1 MRRTT
6 GRASPPARTGGGS
19 GERWRNAFAP
29 DGSASAVVAVAVAA
43 VGLLILR
50 WAQGRYGFYED
61 EGINLLK
68 AMMVTEGHDLY
79 REIYSDQAPLHTEL
93 LAALMKGFG
102 STVATGRALALA
114 AGVATLV
121 LAAAIAATL
130 AGPLAGALCAGIL
143 LSCAPF
149 LKFSTAV
156 LITTPATC
164 LGLGALL
171 CALVGG
177 PSRRPGWWVAA
188 GGLLGL
194 ALMTKLAT
202 VYFVPIV
209 AAAWWWGRPAGEPT
223 RPGLPAALWGGG
235 SLLVVVGAVLALHA
249 PAQAWSQLVQP
260 HVTAWEADVRH
271 TDTVRRLMLLAP
283 GMPLFYGGVVLA
295 AAATLRG
302 QPDRRPRVVLVWLA
316 VVVLWIV
323 NHRPL
328 WAHHLPDLL
337 LPMAVA
343 LSVATSQRCA
353 RLLDRPGAA
362 GRVGAALLA
371 LASGAVVVTQAG
383 NHGYWRRWY
392 NNTTEAS
399 LGTVAD
405 AIARSSSAAD
415 FVIVD
420 RPILAFLARRR
431 TPPAL
436 VLIAHKRI
444 VSGGLT
450 DEALVAALD

>member
-1 MRRTT
+1 
-6 GRASPPARTGGGS
+6 
-19 GERWRNAFAP
+19 
-29 DGSASAVVAVAVAA
+29 
-43 VGLLILR
+43 
-50 WAQGRYGFYED
+50 
-61 EGINLLK
+61 
-68 AMMVTEGHDLY
+68 MVTEGHDLY

-209 AAAWWWGRPAGEPT
+209 AAAGWWGRPAGEPPARAT
-223 RPGLPAALWGGG
+223 GGPWAGATSSWLSARCWPARAGPGLVPARPAARHGLGGRRSPHRHGPPGLVARTGHAAVLWRGRTGGG
-235 SLLVVVGAVLALHA
+235 VEPAPGSRIAGRGWCWSWLVVVACGF
-249 PAQAWSQLVQP
+249 
-260 HVTAWEADVRH
+260 E
-271 TDTVRRLMLLAP
+271 
-283 GMPLFYGGVVLA
+283 
-295 AAATLRG
+295 
-302 QPDRRPRVVLVWLA
+302 RRPL
-316 VVVLWIV
+316 
-323 NHRPL
+323 RP
-328 WAHHLPDLL
+328 HHLPYLL

-343 LSVATSQRCA
+343 LSVATSQPCA
-353 RLLDRPGAA
+353 RLLDRPGAPA
-362 GRVGAALLA
+362 GGAALLA
-371 LASGAVVVTQAG
+371 LASGAVVVTRPATMATGVAG
-383 NHGYWRRWY
+383 TTTRPKRRSARSR
-392 NNTTEAS
+392 TPC
-399 LGTVAD
+399 
-405 AIARSSSAAD
+405 RSSSPLTSSSSN
-415 FVIVD
+415 
-420 RPILAFLARRR
+420 RPSSRSWRDGGRRR
-431 TPPAL
+431 GW
-436 VLIAHKRI
+436 
-444 VSGGLT
+444 S
-450 DEALVAALD
+450 